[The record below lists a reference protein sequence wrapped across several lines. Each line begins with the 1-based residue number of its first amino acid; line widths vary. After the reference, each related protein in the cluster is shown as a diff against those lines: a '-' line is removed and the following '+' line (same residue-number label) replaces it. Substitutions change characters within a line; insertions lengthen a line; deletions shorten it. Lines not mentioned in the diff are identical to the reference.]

1 MQNIPHGV
9 TEFLSEIILSQS
21 KLNARYEVC
30 KSFRD
35 RLEVPRQHSLEC
47 MGCLD
52 CKSLNYLGTVT
63 GNQLFSNAIS
73 KCLQRLKF
81 SNDIFF
87 LSFKFSFTEF
97 LVFQFYLNDK

>member
-1 MQNIPHGV
+1 MQNIPHGI
-9 TEFLSEIILSQS
+9 TEFLSEINLSQREP
-21 KLNARYEVC
+21 NARYEIC

-35 RLEVPRQHSLEC
+35 RLEVPHQHIIVWNVWLSRLQVISLFENRDRQSTL
-47 MGCLD
+47 
-52 CKSLNYLGTVT
+52 
-63 GNQLFSNAIS
+63 AIS

-97 LVFQFYLNDK
+97 SVFQFFSVLSK